1 VKTDWNGKRV
11 TILGGARQGQAAAR
25 WLARHGASVT
35 VNDHRTAEQ
44 MAAARS
50 ALDDAERPVTWVLGS
65 HPVEILDTTDIVCLS
80 GGVPLENPIV
90 VEAAR
95 RCIPLTN
102 DTQVFMETVPCQT
115 VGITGSAGKTTT
127 TMLVGQMAKTAFGDK
142 VYVGGNIGDPL
153 LNYVD
158 KMKPDDLAILEISSF
173 QLEQMT
179 LSPNVATVLNITP
192 NHLDRHSTMEAY
204 AAAKQRILNFQGN
217 GDTAVL
223 CREDP
228 GSWRLRSKVNSR
240 LISFGFGH
248 IPGKQDGSFLADG
261 ILYLRGSPGF
271 SISSRISYGTGR
283 GSPGSSISSR
293 ISYGTG
299 RERGVE
305 IPLLRRDQI
314 QLRGEHNMMNVLA
327 AFAIGYAAGLPLDA
341 MLEAAEDFRG
351 VAHRLELVR
360 EWNGAKWYNDSIATA
375 PERTMAAIR
384 SFTEPIVLLLGG
396 RDKNLPWEELAAL
409 VHERVERVVIF
420 GEAAEKIAAALEQ
433 AHGPRGSPGSRTGL
447 QKTVE
452 RCKDLEEAVQ
462 AAARVTEPG
471 EVVLLSP
478 GGTSF
483 DQFRDFEERGEAFR
497 KWVSKLS

>member
-35 VNDHRTAEQ
+35 VNDRCTAEQ

-50 ALDDAERPVTWVLGS
+50 ALDDTTVVWVLGS

-80 GGVPLENPIV
+80 GGVPLDNPIV
-90 VEAAR
+90 IEAIR
-95 RCIPLTN
+95 RAIPITN

-127 TMLVGQMAKTAFGDK
+127 TTLVGQMAKTAFGNK

-153 LNYVD
+153 LNHVD
-158 KMKPDDLAILEISSF
+158 TMKPDDLAILEISSF

-179 LSPNVATVLNITP
+179 LSPNVAAVLNITP
-192 NHLDRHSTMEAY
+192 NHLDRHNSMEAY
-204 AAAKQRILNFQGN
+204 TATKQRILNFQAT

-223 CREDP
+223 CREDS
-228 GSWRLRSKVNSR
+228 GSWRLRGKVNCR
-240 LISFGFGH
+240 LITFGFGR
-248 IPGKQDGSFLADG
+248 IPGKQDGSFLSDG
-261 ILYLRGSPGF
+261 ILHL
-271 SISSRISYGTGR
+271 
-283 GSPGSSISSR
+283 
-293 ISYGTG
+293 

-305 IPLLRRDQI
+305 IPILHRDQI
-314 QLRGEHNMMNVLA
+314 QLRGEHNVMNALA
-327 AFAIGYAAGLPLDA
+327 AFAIGYAANLPLDA
-341 MLEAAEDFRG
+341 MREAAKDFRG

-360 EWNGAKWYNDSIATA
+360 EWKGVKWYNDSIATA

-396 RDKNLPWEELAAL
+396 RDKNLPWEELADL

-420 GEAAEKIAAALEQ
+420 GEAAEKISAALEQ
-433 AHGPRGSPGSRTGL
+433 AHGPL
-447 QKTVE
+447 KKTVE

-462 AAARVTEPG
+462 AAARVIEPG

-497 KWVSKLS
+497 KWVSELS

>member
-1 VKTDWNGKRV
+1 
-11 TILGGARQGQAAAR
+11 
-25 WLARHGASVT
+25 VT

-65 HPVEILDTTDIVCLS
+65 HPVEILDTSDILCLS

-95 RCIPLTN
+95 RGIPLTN

-127 TMLVGQMAKTAFGDK
+127 TMLVGQMAKTAFEVVPVPARGGRK

-271 SISSRISYGTGR
+271 STGR

-314 QLRGEHNMMNVLA
+314 QLRGEHNMMNALA

-341 MLEAAEDFRG
+341 MLKAAEDFRG

-497 KWVSKLS
+497 KWVSELS